1 MQHLKEFLNSK
12 RLPVKEILCDN
23 ICEISEKLDGNAF
36 QVYTESNKIVYA
48 KRSNAAHLPS
58 RNVITEFDLVM
69 SELYSDTVSYLSK
82 FENILSNYKIINF
95 EIFGNASNHIVNYG
109 ERFADGH
116 GIVLLSAY
124 DKDGTLLDYNLTL
137 ELAYRLGVLY
147 NGPLY
152 TNFLTEEFVQE
163 LIDNK
168 DNDHKLWELVSN
180 KCFPFSDDAH
190 YMEGL
195 VLNFKNDSD
204 TQARIVKVQNPDF
217 QEKIMKHLDDEKNN
231 KVNINLEFLYDMFIN
246 KHIVIE
252 ESDECLLTKLLK
264 MYVACEIATTDF
276 TEVEKL
282 LGNIDVIKQQEI
294 NILLAQKY
302 YYMLPNKED
311 LLYPSLLTF
320 ILLAFRGKRTK
331 FPMWCSVEYQLNQ
344 VNPFIDQLANIG

>member
-1 MQHLKEFLNSK
+1 MQHLRDFLNSK
-12 RLPVKEILCDN
+12 KLQVKEILCN
-23 ICEISEKLDGNAF
+23 NWCEISEKLDGNAF
-36 QVYTESNKIVYA
+36 QVYTENDKVVYA
-48 KRSNAAHLPS
+48 KRSNAVHLPS

-69 SELYSDTVSYLSK
+69 NMLYSNAVSYLSK

-95 EIFGNASNHIVNYG
+95 EIFGKFSNHIVNYG
-109 ERFADGH
+109 ERFAAGH

-124 DKDGTLLDYNLTL
+124 DNDGTLLDHDCAL
-137 ELAYRLGVLY
+137 ELASRLDVLY

-152 TNFLTEEFVQE
+152 TNFLTEEFAQK

-168 DNDHKLWELVSN
+168 DDDHKLWELVSN
-180 KCFPFSDDAH
+180 KCFPFNDDTH
-190 YMEGL
+190 DIEGL
-195 VLNFKNDSD
+195 VLNFKNGGDILV
-204 TQARIVKVQNPDF
+204 RIAKVQNPDF

-252 ESDECLLTKLLK
+252 DSDDCLLTTLLK

-282 LGNIDVIKQQEI
+282 LENIDVIKQQEI
-294 NILLAQKY
+294 NILLAQEY

-320 ILLAFRGKRTK
+320 ILLAFRGMRTK
-331 FPMWCSVEYQLNQ
+331 FPMWCSLEYQLNQ
-344 VNPFIDQLANIG
+344 VNPFIEQLTIK